1 MKEFED
7 RFSELQADMI
17 SICMEYVED
26 RADKVFVYAS
36 CEEGVISS
44 SFFYLINNKYLESHK
59 VNDALLAGEESYDVS
74 TERQFNVLHIINENI
89 EEIKVL
95 CKEFERDMPTEM
107 KLIYDV
113 NSGKFQAEY
122 KYELIYTNDDIKTA
136 DDVADEWFQEIKNN
150 NL

>member
-1 MKEFED
+1 MLKEFED

-17 SICMEYVED
+17 SICMEYVEG
-26 RADKVFVYAS
+26 RADKVYVYAS

-44 SFFYLINNKYLESHK
+44 SFFYFIHNKHVQPHK

-89 EEIKVL
+89 EEINVL
-95 CKEFERDMPTEM
+95 CQEFERDMPTEM
-107 KLIYDV
+107 KLEYDV

-122 KYELIYTNDDIKTA
+122 KYELVYSDDDSKTA
-136 DDVADEWFQEIKNN
+136 DDVADEWFEEIQKE
-150 NL
+150 